1 MSDFLYQLIP
11 HKIKSGCSLLLP
23 DPVEVKSVYDKRRL
37 DGKPVEFPYWTRIW
51 PSAKVMA
58 GYLMEQ
64 PSWIHNKNIAELA
77 AGIGLPSFAV
87 AHLAQTI
94 IVSDGS
100 ADAVKLLDINIQSNG
115 LQHVSA
121 AQIDW
126 NNHRQPLPGIETL
139 LLSDVCYDPH
149 QYDGL
154 VQMLK
159 SYKNQGTDILIT
171 APQRIST
178 VPFHQLLSPFLKQTF
193 LKTIDDTEI
202 ALFIL

>member
-1 MSDFLYQLIP
+1 MSDFLYHLIP
-11 HKIKSGCSLLLP
+11 HKVKSGCILLLP
-23 DPVEVKSVYDKRRL
+23 DPVEVKSVYDKCRL

-58 GYLMEQ
+58 EFLMEQ
-64 PSWIHNKNIAELA
+64 PKWILNKNIAELA
-77 AGIGLPSFAV
+77 AGIGLPSFAL

-94 IVSDGS
+94 LVSDGS

-115 LQHVSA
+115 LQNVSA

-126 NNHRQPLPGIETL
+126 NNLHKPIPGIDSL

-149 QYDGL
+149 HYDGL
-154 VQMLK
+154 LQLIK

-178 VPFHQLLSPFLKQTF
+178 VPFHQLLSPLLKQTF